1 MIERRNLTITDDP
14 ELETR
19 SEVTADGK
27 RSIMG
32 YFAVNN
38 SNSVLITERD
48 KKTGQLR
55 TFTERINPTA
65 FSEADLSNVVYTVE
79 HSMSRPIARTGANL
93 KVQVTDKGLF
103 ARAEIPNEQE
113 ATTEQNDLIKYV
125 NQKIIRS
132 NSFAFV
138 VPENGD
144 EWYRQNGLLFRTIN
158 KIDRVVDITST
169 IAPAYP
175 DTYVF
180 SRSLD
185 EDSIK
190 DLDSVEHE
198 RTENANTDNVAISET
213 VVNEEQNELEKINMD
228 FEFLK
233 LKAKQF

>member
-1 MIERRNLTITDDP
+1 MIERRNITIEDP

-19 SEVTADGK
+19 SEVSEDGK
-27 RSIMG
+27 RYIMG
-32 YFAVNN
+32 YFSVNN

-55 TFTERINPTA
+55 TFTERISATA

-79 HSMSRPIARTGANL
+79 HSMARPIARTGANL
-93 KVQVTDKGLF
+93 KLQVTDKGLF
-103 ARAEIPNEQE
+103 ARAEIPNENE

-138 VPENGD
+138 VPDGGD
-144 EWYRQNGLLFRTIN
+144 EWYRANGMLYRTIN
-158 KIDRVVDITST
+158 KINRVVDITST
-169 IAPAYP
+169 ISPAYP
-175 DTYVF
+175 DTYVV

-185 EDSIK
+185 ETQIKEIDSAEPE
-190 DLDSVEHE
+190 V
-198 RTENANTDNVAISET
+198 RTEDESVID
-213 VVNEEQNELEKINMD
+213 ELEKEAIE

-233 LKAKQF
+233 LKGNIF